1 MKPTL
6 PEFAALVAVLTF
18 TTMLPILG
26 SQYAEIYPIDYRVYM
41 DAATGQGDFFYPY
54 WALFILHPFALLP
67 FWVGFVLWNV
77 FNIGCVYTACKL
89 WNGNAVIALLSYPM
103 LFMLFYG
110 QITGVLVLALVLYDR
125 WIADKPYAAGVA
137 AAIAL
142 AKPQL
147 AVPVLLYSA
156 LRPHISWHK
165 RLVSTLPTFALFA
178 LSLIVYGDWI
188 TDWLGRLDTVAFEG
202 SITMWAIVGHWAL
215 LLWLPLGF
223 ITPEKRRLFVICA
236 AALSLPYFQ
245 LTGLLL
251 LLVALPLSPFST
263 LAFIGYGMLALGW
276 FGASLMLLLPLSVY
290 IWIVLT
296 HAKTQ

>member
-18 TTMLPILG
+18 TAMIPILG
-26 SQYAEIYPIDYRVYM
+26 SQYVEIYPIDYRVYLN
-41 DAATGQGDFFYPY
+41 AATGQGNFFYPY
-54 WALFILHPFALLP
+54 WTLFVLYPFTLLP
-67 FWVGFVLWNV
+67 FWFSFAVWNV
-77 FNIGCVYTACKL
+77 LNIGCIYAACKL
-89 WNGNAVIALLSYPM
+89 WGGNAVIALLSYPM
-103 LFMLFYG
+103 LFTLFYG

-125 WIADKPYAAGVA
+125 WIADKPYAAGIA

-156 LRPHISWHK
+156 LRYDVSWHN
-165 RLVSTLPTFALFA
+165 RLVSVVPILAAFA
-178 LSLIVYGDWI
+178 LSLLVYGDWI
-188 TDWLGRLDTVAFEG
+188 TAWFIRLPTAATEG
-202 SITMWAIVGHWAL
+202 SITMWSLIGEWAL

-223 ITPEKRRLFVICA
+223 IVPEKRRLFVICTT
-236 AALSLPYFQ
+236 ALSLPYFQ

-251 LLVALPLSPFST
+251 LLAGMPLSGFSA
-263 LAFIGYGMLALGW
+263 LAFLGYAMLTLSW

-290 IWIVLT
+290 IWMLV

>member
-1 MKPTL
+1 MKPSL
-6 PEFAALVAVLTF
+6 HEFAALVAVLTF
-18 TTMLPILG
+18 TVMIPLLG

-54 WALFILHPFALLP
+54 WTLFILYPFTLLP
-67 FWVGFVLWNV
+67 FWLGFVVWNAV
-77 FNIGCVYTACKL
+77 NIGCVYAACKL
-89 WNGNAVIALLSYPM
+89 WGGNAVIALLSYPM

-110 QITGVLVLALVLYDR
+110 QITGLLVLCLVLYDR
-125 WIADKPYAAGVA
+125 WIADKPYAAGIV

-156 LRPHISWHK
+156 LQPHVSWHK
-165 RLVSTLPTFALFA
+165 RLVSVLPTLVLFA
-178 LSLIVYGDWI
+178 LSLLAYGDWLTAWFI
-188 TDWLGRLDTVAFEG
+188 RLPTAATEG
-202 SITMWAIVGHWAL
+202 SITMWAILGEWAL

-223 ITPEKRRLFVICA
+223 IVPEKRRLFVICTT
-236 AALSLPYFQ
+236 ALSLPYFQ

-251 LLVALPLSPFST
+251 LLAGLPLSLFSV
-263 LAFIGYGMLALGW
+263 LAFIGYGMLTLGW

-290 IWIVLT
+290 IWIVLV